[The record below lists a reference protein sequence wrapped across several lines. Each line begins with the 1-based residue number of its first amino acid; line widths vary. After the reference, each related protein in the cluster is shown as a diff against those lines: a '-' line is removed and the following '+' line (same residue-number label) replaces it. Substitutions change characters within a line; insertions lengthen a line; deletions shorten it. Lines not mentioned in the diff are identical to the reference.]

1 MRGPCAASSRA
12 MIKQRAYAH
21 RPRKTDQGKIP
32 FSARRAVAP
41 PALHHFAELA
51 PPHHINSVAY
61 GQQKSTGG
69 IEGMKHPW
77 PRPHPLDQ
85 HRLTVSQS
93 LRDVTGL
100 AIIDMRSGR
109 ASCWLGRMGLTWLGE
124 IFRLVHAWSLC
135 VLASFCTHAWMPST
149 RANISDASGTCMQRT
164 CFRALTLTRHTCCH
178 TDGWCNVFS
187 PMAGK

>member
-1 MRGPCAASSRA
+1 
-12 MIKQRAYAH
+12 
-21 RPRKTDQGKIP
+21 
-32 FSARRAVAP
+32 
-41 PALHHFAELA
+41 
-51 PPHHINSVAY
+51 
-61 GQQKSTGG
+61 
-69 IEGMKHPW
+69 MKHPW

-124 IFRLVHAWSLC
+124 IFSLVNEWSLC
-135 VLASFCTHAWMPST
+135 VLASMPREQINRMLQT
-149 RANISDASGTCMQRT
+149 AGTCIQRT